1 MQQFLDKLNIS
12 HLREGVVPFLAPMER
27 TAEFSAVV
35 KQFKLTDSGNAAS
48 KLATSPSSFII
59 KAVDMV

>member
-1 MQQFLDKLNIS
+1 M
-12 HLREGVVPFLAPMER
+12 VPFLAPMER

-48 KLATSPSSFII
+48 KLDIFCLIWRSGEFLKVECNVMRDRSTSY
-59 KAVDMV
+59 VYC